1 MILKLAIG
9 YKNVLRNTGF
19 RSETLNQ
26 QQRYAETLREII
38 KKLIMIKD
46 IKKLKKLEKLQNSG
60 KVNIINTEKYTPE
73 TLKNEIENLRSN
85 IAKELNGLG
94 WFLMFLIFIPLA
106 LMQFGFKW
114 EVASMGSYFFGG
126 ILVGIILPKIT
137 GRHY

>member
-1 MILKLAIG
+1 
-9 YKNVLRNTGF
+9 
-19 RSETLNQ
+19 
-26 QQRYAETLREII
+26 
-38 KKLIMIKD
+38 MIKD

-106 LMQFGFKW
+106 LMQFGLKW